1 MSPLSKC
8 LTKKVSPFGV
18 YVQLEPGCR
27 TAATAGRLSAATMC
41 RIQRL
46 SAGKHSRSIQF
57 PGTILSSDFHSPIFL
72 GTSGFLQ
79 NFLELFLRSQS
90 PNNRQKERAEV
101 SQTPQAYNMIPLSG
115 YRDIHLKVL
124 VVKITLKIPPRVW
137 VSAS

>member
-1 MSPLSKC
+1 M
-8 LTKKVSPFGV
+8 
-18 YVQLEPGCR
+18 YVQLKPSCR

-57 PGTILSSDFHSPIFL
+57 PGTILSSHFHSPIFL

-90 PNNRQKERAEV
+90 PNNRQKEGRGLSDSTGVQHDTTEWLQEYP
-101 SQTPQAYNMIPLSG
+101 SQSLGGEDHFKNTSPGMGQCF
-115 YRDIHLKVL
+115 
-124 VVKITLKIPPRVW
+124 VKCYQNRSPEK
-137 VSAS
+137 